1 MQNAFSEGVYVYDE
15 THASN
20 NGLKQFG
27 THFFRNTRY
36 NTRNKNQSKFK
47 HGHQFGA
54 IGWLCE
60 TPQGV
65 RLFPLAARVMCPK
78 KKRDNSFA
86 VLKRLCDMM
95 PRGLIVFD
103 RGFNRRAVFTQ
114 ILSQGHHLLC
124 RTRSNAV
131 FYHIPKQPKH
141 SKRGRPRRYGNR
153 VHIPKLKYRN
163 IVVDDKIL
171 SVTDKVI
178 RTKMCPMDV
187 RLIVLHTRKKPSKTY
202 QYFRL
207 FCSDLQRPVDELI
220 RHYKN
225 RWQIETAFRNTKQN
239 FGFWDI
245 STPKS

>member
-1 MQNAFSEGVYVYDE
+1 M
-15 THASN
+15 
-20 NGLKQFG
+20 
-27 THFFRNTRY
+27 
-36 NTRNKNQSKFK
+36 
-47 HGHQFGA
+47 
-54 IGWLCE
+54 
-60 TPQGV
+60 
-65 RLFPLAARVMCPK
+65 
-78 KKRDNSFA
+78 
-86 VLKRLCDMM
+86 
-95 PRGLIVFD
+95 

-114 ILSQGHHLLC
+114 ILSQGYHLLC

-141 SKRGRPRRYGNR
+141 PKRGRPCRYGIR

-163 IVVDDKIL
+163 IVADDKIL

-187 RLIVLHTRKKPSKTY
+187 RLIVLHTHKKPSKTY